1 MSMITETTES
11 RTPVLT
17 ADNFAEASKGLRQ
30 RIANREPSSKDVLP
44 CSVANCA
51 GHREIEL
58 LERWGNLCHEVLN
71 VTMPT
76 DDLEVD
82 GINEG
87 EISLILRDE
96 GDVVYYYSNFEGEIR
111 VDQLDDFI
119 AQLKA
124 TVATVESFKD
134 AARIIESN

>member
-1 MSMITETTES
+1 MSIIAETT
-11 RTPVLT
+11 PALT
-17 ADNFAEASKGLRQ
+17 AGNYAEASKGVRQ
-30 RIANREPSSKDVLP
+30 RIANRETSNTEVFP
-44 CSVANCA
+44 CSVTNCA

-58 LERWGNLCHEVLN
+58 LERWEDLNHEVLN

-76 DDLEVD
+76 DDLEVN

-96 GDVVYYYSNFEGEIR
+96 GDVIYHYSHFEGEIR
-111 VDQLDDFI
+111 IDHLDDFI

-124 TVATVESFKD
+124 TVTTVEEFKKNTEALTD
-134 AARIIESN
+134 N